1 MAVHLLDPMTGLTLE
16 CELLE
21 TTLMDGKTYGSMT
34 PIDAPV
40 TIATLD
46 KANGELIELEARWH
60 MSTHFCHVSHSILLH
75 VDVSS
80 PYIYRPHA
88 SAASFHCMPLVN
100 LTTLRMTERSKMSCR
115 PPWRRST
122 SSDFR

>member
-1 MAVHLLDPMTGLTLE
+1 MTGLTLE

-60 MSTHFCHVSHSILLH
+60 MSTHFCHVSHSFLLH
-75 VDVSS
+75 VSS
-80 PYIYRPHA
+80 PAYISSPCMTGDSGSNCEIAHQCVTNKLKLKFEP
-88 SAASFHCMPLVN
+88 SFPLFF
-100 LTTLRMTERSKMSCR
+100 T
-115 PPWRRST
+115 
-122 SSDFR
+122 F